1 MRSQLERL
9 QSDNNRLKRY
19 SGVLERALRALES
32 SQPGD
37 SQRDGVQVE
46 TVQMIIQA
54 QEMERQRLSRQMHDG
69 PAQALSNFILQ
80 TDIALRLFDL
90 DQAKAKEELG
100 SLKLTATNTFQKV
113 RDFIFELRPMMLDD
127 LGLVPTLKKYIEV
140 FNNQPGLDVALT
152 TTGEELQLDSHLDV
166 MLFRAIQD
174 LLSNAIQVGQASQ
187 VKVQMDFSEPSVKVS
202 VEDNGKSFDLQSEDE
217 LRNKSVNVIHDR
229 VEMLGGTLHVE
240 SVTGQGSHIN
250 FQLPTGNL

>member
-1 MRSQLERL
+1 
-9 QSDNNRLKRY
+9 
-19 SGVLERALRALES
+19 LERALQALES
-32 SQPGD
+32 CQPGD
-37 SQRDGVQVE
+37 SQRDGIQVE
-46 TVQMIIQA
+46 TVEMIIQA

-90 DQAKAKEELG
+90 DQAKAKEELV
-100 SLKLTATNTFQKV
+100 SLKLSATNTFQKV

-127 LGLVPTLKKYIEV
+127 LGLVQTLKKYIEAL
-140 FNNQPGLDVALT
+140 NNQPGLDVALA
-152 TTGEELQLDSHLDV
+152 TTGEELQLDSYLEV

-187 VKVQMDFSEPSVKVS
+187 VKVQMDLSEPSVKVS

-217 LRNKSVNVIHDR
+217 VRNKSVKLIRDR
-229 VEMLGGTLHVE
+229 VEMLGGTFHVE
-240 SVTGQGSHIN
+240 SVTGQGSLIN